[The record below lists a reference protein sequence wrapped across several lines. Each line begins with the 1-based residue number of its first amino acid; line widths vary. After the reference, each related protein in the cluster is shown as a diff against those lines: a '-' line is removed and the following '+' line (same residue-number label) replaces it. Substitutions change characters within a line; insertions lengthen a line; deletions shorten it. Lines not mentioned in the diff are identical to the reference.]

1 MSTFRTFRAPD
12 ARSALAMV
20 KAALGSDAVI
30 LSTREVSNGLF
41 RAKEIEVTAALPEL
55 PPQTKSLAA
64 QAYVPSAG
72 RGASPPAASS
82 GDWRVTPGHATGTDG
97 PRPSSPRPSGPRPS
111 QLAPAAPAPEHSRE
125 EELSEELVR
134 LRAALDDMRREM
146 RQVTGQVRIERDFRL
161 PPAAAELLAHLV
173 NRGVEEALAE
183 ECVRQAVESSPNDA
197 QATLLAAL
205 REALGERVVSGRPPW
220 LPDQQRR
227 VIAVVGPTGVGKT
240 TTLAKIAARALM
252 ESKLKVALIT
262 IDTYRIGASEQ
273 VLRYGEIMAVP
284 TFVARDRIELTR
296 AIEKSTTADLVLIDT
311 AGRSVSEAVARQA
324 EMLRSIEGIQLYLT
338 VSACTGPRE
347 MAAAA
352 ERYRALQPERLVVTK
367 VDEAVGPG
375 SLLSASVRIGRP
387 VVAVTDGQRVPE
399 DIHALSSPELVDL
412 ILGPVR
418 RVRGETSV
426 KVGGE

>member
-12 ARSALAMV
+12 ARSGLAMV

-41 RAKEIEVTAALPEL
+41 RAKEIEVTAALPDA
-55 PPQTKSLAA
+55 PPQSKSLAA
-64 QAYVPSAG
+64 QAYAPPAGRVAKPVVASSARPSAPSVVS
-72 RGASPPAASS
+72 SPP
-82 GDWRVTPGHATGTDG
+82 
-97 PRPSSPRPSGPRPS
+97 PS
-111 QLAPAAPAPEHSRE
+111 SRE
-125 EELSEELVR
+125 EQLSDELVR
-134 LRAALDDMRREM
+134 LRGSMDDMRREM
-146 RQVTGQVRIERDFRL
+146 RHVTGQVRIERDYRL
-161 PPAAAELLAHLV
+161 PPVGAELLTHLI

-183 ECVRQAVESSPNDA
+183 ESIRQAVEASPNDTP
-197 QATLLAAL
+197 ATLLASL

-220 LPDQQRR
+220 LPDARR
-227 VIAVVGPTGVGKT
+227 RIIAMVGPTGVGKT

-252 ESKLKVALIT
+252 ESKLKVALVT

-273 VLRYGEIMAVP
+273 VIRYGEIMAVP
-284 TFVARDRIELTR
+284 TYVARDRIELMR
-296 AIEKSTTADLVLIDT
+296 AIERSANADLVLIDT

-387 VVAVTDGQRVPE
+387 IVAVTDGQRVPE
-399 DIHALSSPELVDL
+399 DIHALSGPELVEL
-412 ILGPVR
+412 VIGSFR
-418 RVRGETSV
+418 QGRAESSV
-426 KVGGE
+426 KVGGK